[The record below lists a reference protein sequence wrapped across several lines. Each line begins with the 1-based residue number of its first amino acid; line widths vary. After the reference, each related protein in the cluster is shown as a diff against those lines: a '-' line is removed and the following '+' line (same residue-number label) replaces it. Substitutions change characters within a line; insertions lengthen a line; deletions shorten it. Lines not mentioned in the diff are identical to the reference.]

1 MEKNSILKLATITVL
16 LLACTATFANASM
29 FELEIVPI
37 SRIMEDPT
45 AYDST
50 MAYRKISVI
59 GNLSEIGKQSAVIT
73 EDGRSLKVDITK
85 TELFS
90 GFSSGEQA
98 MITGEF
104 RHDPISEDSIYPSYV
119 LHYPIEDT
127 GEVNITSII
136 TDPESYN
143 GKYVTVAGEL
153 TGMDSSMGRYTV
165 TLTDNLTKEH
175 IKVYYYGSTDLKTG
189 AVVKVSG
196 LYNGEMLHSENM
208 VKYRDPLSISTFVP
222 GFTFITGLI
231 SLGAVAILL
240 SQRQR

>member
-1 MEKNSILKLATITVL
+1 MKNGSKLKLATITVL
-16 LLACTATFANASM
+16 LLACTATFATASM

-37 SRIMEDPT
+37 SSIMEEPSI
-45 AYDST
+45 YDST

-73 EDGRSLKVDITK
+73 EDGKSLKVDITR

-90 GFSSGEQA
+90 GFAVGEQA

-127 GEVNITSII
+127 GEVNITSINA
-136 TDPESYN
+136 DPAVYN
-143 GKYVTVAGEL
+143 GKYVTVVGEL
-153 TGMDSSMGRYTV
+153 TDMDYSMGRYTIA
-165 TLTDNLTKEH
+165 LTENSTGEQMKA
-175 IKVYYYGSTDLKTG
+175 YYYGSTDLKTG

-196 LYNGEMLHSENM
+196 LYNGKVLHSENM
-208 VKYRDPLSISTFVP
+208 LTYRNPLSISTFVP
-222 GFTFITGLI
+222 GFTFITSLI